1 MTALASQ
8 VQTLEAAFSRIERER
23 MAGLPFL
30 NPALRVEAIGFMP
43 WDTGAVGVLLT
54 PWFMNLMLLPGEA
67 EWSDLQ
73 VGAKVTH
80 RFDSG
85 CYEFTVGDEPGI
97 GRYQM
102 CSLFSPMG
110 QFVDHAAAVAT
121 ATEVMRGLMNSD
133 NRETLTMHDELV
145 RRAWQGEAESEEITD
160 DPTLTET
167 MARPISRRE
176 LLRGRLRGGQE

>member
-1 MTALASQ
+1 MTALAAQ
-8 VQTLEAAFSRIERER
+8 VQTLEEAFSRIQHER
-23 MAGLPFL
+23 MQGLPFL

-43 WDTGAVGVLLT
+43 WGTGAVGVLLT
-54 PWFMNLMLLPGEA
+54 PWFMNLMLLPGE
-67 EWSDLQ
+67 EDWSGLQ

-85 CYEFTVGDEPGI
+85 CYEFTVGDEPDI

-110 QFVDHAAAVAT
+110 QFVDQAAAVAT
-121 ATEVMRGLMNSD
+121 ATEVMRGLLDED
-133 NRETLTMHDELV
+133 NRETLTMHGELV
-145 RRAWQGEAESEEITD
+145 RRAWQGEAECEENTD
-160 DPTLTET
+160 GPTLTET

-176 LLRGRLRGGQE
+176 LLRGRLGGGQR